1 MTRRRREMPGLS
13 KESVEYIFSR
23 FQSPHLSRK
32 YGHKLSP
39 QQQDPY
45 IEAMRALSEVLEDIL
60 FC

>member
-1 MTRRRREMPGLS
+1 MPGLS

-45 IEAMRALSEVLEDIL
+45 IQAMRALSEVLGDVL

>member
-1 MTRRRREMPGLS
+1 MDLNRET
-13 KESVEYIFSR
+13 VEYICKR
-23 FQSPHLSRK
+23 FKSPYLSRK

-45 IEAMRALSEVLEDIL
+45 IQAMRALSEVLGDVL